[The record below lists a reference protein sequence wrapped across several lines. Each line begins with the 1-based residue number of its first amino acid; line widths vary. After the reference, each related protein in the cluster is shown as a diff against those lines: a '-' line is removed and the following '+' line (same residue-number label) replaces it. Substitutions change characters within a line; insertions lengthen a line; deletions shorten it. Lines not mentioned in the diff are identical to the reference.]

1 MMAAAEADRK
11 TAAAAAAGD
20 AKAFE
25 RLYLTHAPRIHALA
39 RWLADPAE
47 APDLV
52 QDVFLLAWRKLGS
65 YRGEAAFGT
74 WLRRL
79 AVNLIVAERRT
90 RRSKET
96 SRLLELSE
104 AGHEDLSPGL
114 ELETRLTMQMA
125 LESLPSPLRD
135 VVVLHD
141 VEGFR
146 HEEIGTLLGIPAGT
160 SASRLHRA
168 RLLLRRMIRDD

>member
-1 MMAAAEADRK
+1 MATADADREA
-11 TAAAAAAGD
+11 AAAAAAGD

-25 RLYLTHAPRIHALA
+25 RLYLAHAPRIHALA

-52 QDVFLLAWRKLGS
+52 QEVFLLAWRKLDT
-65 YRGEAAFGT
+65 YRGDAAFGT

-79 AVNLIVAERRT
+79 AVNLIIAERRT
-90 RRSKET
+90 RRSREA
-96 SRLLELSE
+96 SRMLELSE
-104 AGHEDLSPGL
+104 NTVEGPSTGSDL
-114 ELETRLTMQMA
+114 EAQLTMEMA
-125 LESLPSPLRD
+125 LEALPPPVRR

-146 HEEIGTLLGIPAGT
+146 HEEIGALLGIPAGT

-168 RLLLRRMIRDD
+168 RLLLRGMLDDD